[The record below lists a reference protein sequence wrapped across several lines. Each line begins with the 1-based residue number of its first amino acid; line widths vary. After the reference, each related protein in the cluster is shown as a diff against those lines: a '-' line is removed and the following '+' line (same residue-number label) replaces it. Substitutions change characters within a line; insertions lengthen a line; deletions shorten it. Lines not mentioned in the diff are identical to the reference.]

1 MLFRSDNQRAIKELR
16 NQLAACAAQL
26 SFQYIQHDPQRISRL
41 ADSNGHSP
49 SLLEKTRAL
58 QIQFSRLEFDS
69 EWTLD
74 QEIALLQQYIAIE
87 TQYGIPTPDFELD
100 LSEHEQLRIKAL
112 SLFPLVQNA
121 LHYGYVSPKA
131 SPMKIRLVARPTLL
145 RMEVSHQANPYLLSQ
160 TGTPIFKAFLG
171 ALDWLYPERAELL
184 YNSNSNRF
192 KATLSLQATT
202 KK

>member
-1 MLFRSDNQRAIKELR
+1 MLFRSDNKRAIKELHK
-16 NQLAACAAQL
+16 QLAACAAQL
-26 SFQYIQHDPQRISRL
+26 SFQYIQHDPQRIARL
-41 ADSNGHSP
+41 ADSTGHST
-49 SLLEKTRAL
+49 SLLEKSKEL
-58 QIQFSRLEFDS
+58 QIQFGKLEFDS

-74 QEIALLQQYIAIE
+74 EEIALLQQYVAIE
-87 TQYGIPTPDFELD
+87 TQCGIPTPDFKLD
-100 LSEHEQLRIKAL
+100 LSEHEQLRIKVL

-145 RMEVSHQANPYLLSQ
+145 RLEVSHQANPYLLSQ
-160 TGTPIFKAFLG
+160 TETPIFKAFLG

-192 KATLSLQATT
+192 KATLSFQATT
-202 KK
+202 RK